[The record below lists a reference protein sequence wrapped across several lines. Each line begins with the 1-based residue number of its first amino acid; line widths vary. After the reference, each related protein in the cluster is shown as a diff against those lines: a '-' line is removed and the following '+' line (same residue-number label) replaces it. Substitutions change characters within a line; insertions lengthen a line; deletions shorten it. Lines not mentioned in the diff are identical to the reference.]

1 MIRENCRARFTAAD
15 FDFILRT
22 LARSQNEHVSLVDL
36 LADSE
41 TRDSILDSPR
51 LVDAILSHGGQ
62 LRISSQFYF
71 YVLARHVLRDAGI
84 TDRKLCDYVG
94 SLLEKFSR
102 VTFLQAPHQS
112 GSESSRQYISDMLIA
127 LSRAT
132 PEEAFLL
139 RAYVGNYL
147 EDCIIDHVRSAQLSK
162 LAGASVRELS
172 ELARTFLRHAGD
184 QLYVGIYY
192 SRWLI
197 DQLERHDPRAGL
209 GDHNIR
215 SLIVFV
221 EEINHALHA
230 ALQFKNGQHEIGSED
245 FARDLELQAQ
255 VDTYL
260 VLLLFVAFFR
270 KTQRVSRADRRWLR
284 FHLFAR
290 QRPEAFRDQNLRGRY
305 LETCEL
311 AAS

>member
-1 MIRENCRARFTAAD
+1 MNE
-15 FDFILRT
+15 T
-22 LARSQNEHVSLVDL
+22 LFSQIQ
-36 LADSE
+36 
-41 TRDSILDSPR
+41 R
-51 LVDAILSHGGQ
+51 
-62 LRISSQFYF
+62 
-71 YVLARHVLRDAGI
+71 
-84 TDRKLCDYVG
+84 
-94 SLLEKFSR
+94 LLER
-102 VTFLQAPHQS
+102 TYAQVGINL
-112 GSESSRQYISDMLIA
+112 
-127 LSRAT
+127 
-132 PEEAFLL
+132 EE
-139 RAYVGNYL
+139 
-147 EDCIIDHVRSAQLSK
+147 CIIDRARSAQLSK
-162 LAGASVRELS
+162 LAGASARELS

-230 ALQFKNGQHEIGSED
+230 ALQFKNGQREIGSED

-290 QRPEAFRDQNLRGRY
+290 QRPETFRDVNLRGRY

-311 AAS
+311 AASYTQFLDTLNGMRRLEEIRKFRSLDYGAKKAHVFALMDRAG